1 MTERFFYGWVVLAAA
16 FVIITMSIGTLF
28 TLGVFLKPIEES
40 MGWSR
45 SGIGAIGLFNWI
57 VMGVGGVVSGFV
69 SDRLGTRRVVL
80 VGAALLGL
88 GLVLSSHVQ
97 QVWQFYVTFGLLVGA
112 GVSAFYV
119 PLTVLAIKW
128 FEGRRGMAA
137 AVVSTG
143 NGLGIL
149 ALAPLTRW
157 LINEFDWRVAFL
169 VLGNLAWVVVVP
181 CALLLRQ
188 PAGGH
193 PAGGQPFGGQAF
205 ISSGSSAAGA
215 QIWPPHSPG
224 GGQAFTSSGSSAA
237 GAQEWPPRSPGGGQ
251 AFTSSGSSAAGAQI
265 WPPHSPSGGQ
275 PSRGLA
281 VGVAAAV
288 SARSPWA
295 TWPFWAIALTHFFC
309 CAAHSGPLFHLV
321 SHAMDRGVTEM
332 AAAGILGA
340 SGLTS
345 MFGRVG
351 AGIVADRVG
360 PKRTLL
366 AALSLQAV
374 LVLLYL
380 FATST
385 GALYTVSLAF
395 GVAYGGAMPL
405 YALVTREYFGERVLG
420 TAYGAVFFISCIGM
434 GLGSYAGGAIHDLLG
449 TYQWLFL
456 GSFAIGVMAVVLG
469 MTLRPPVAVSLPG
482 PSPALG
488 A

>member
-1 MTERFFYGWVVLAAA
+1 MTQRFFYGWVVLAAA

-28 TLGVFLKPIEES
+28 TLGVFLRPIEES

-57 VMGVGGVVSGFV
+57 VMGAGGVVSGFV

-80 VGAALLGL
+80 VGAGLLGL

-97 QVWQFYVTFGLLVGA
+97 QVWQLYVTFGLLVGA
-112 GVSAFYV
+112 GVSTFYV

-137 AVVSTG
+137 AVVSAG

-149 ALAPLTRW
+149 VLAPLTRW

-169 VLGNLAWVVVVP
+169 VLGNLAWVVVLP
-181 CALLLRQ
+181 CALLLKG
-188 PAGGH
+188 P
-193 PAGGQPFGGQAF
+193 GGQPSGELPF
-205 ISSGSSAAGA
+205 SSSSSSSAGA
-215 QIWPPHSPG
+215 QK
-224 GGQAFTSSGSSAA
+224 
-237 GAQEWPPRSPGGGQ
+237 
-251 AFTSSGSSAAGAQI
+251 

-275 PSRGLA
+275 PFLGSGFGR
-281 VGVAAAV
+281 
-288 SARSPWA
+288 RSPW
-295 TWPFWAIALTHFFC
+295 TSWPFWAIALTHFCC

-321 SHAMDRGVTEM
+321 THAMEQGVDKM
-332 AAAGILGA
+332 AAASILGA

-345 MFGRVG
+345 IFGRIG
-351 AGIVADRVG
+351 TGIVADRVG
-360 PKRTLL
+360 AKRTLL
-366 AALSLQAV
+366 SALSLQAV
-374 LVLLYL
+374 LIFLYL

-385 GALYTVSLAF
+385 GALYALSLAF

-405 YALVTREYFGERVLG
+405 YPVVTREYFGERLLG
-420 TAYGAVFFISCIGM
+420 TAYGGVFFIACIGM

-469 MTLRPPVAVSLPG
+469 MTLRPAAIPAAR
-482 PSPALG
+482 PSPAMG
-488 A
+488 G

>member
-1 MTERFFYGWVVLAAA
+1 MTRFFYGWVVLAAA

-28 TLGVFLKPIEES
+28 TLGVFVKPIEES

-57 VMGVGGVVSGFV
+57 VMGAGGVVSGFV
-69 SDRLGTRRVVL
+69 SDRVGTRRVVL
-80 VGAALLGL
+80 VGAVLLGL

-97 QVWQFYVTFGLLVGA
+97 QVWQLYVTFGLLVGA
-112 GVSAFYV
+112 GVSTFYV

-137 AVVSTG
+137 AVVSAG

-169 VLGNLAWVVVVP
+169 VLGNLAWVVVLP

-188 PAGGH
+188 PAGVL
-193 PAGGQPFGGQAF
+193 P
-205 ISSGSSAAGA
+205 SSSSSSSNAGA
-215 QIWPPHSPG
+215 LK
-224 GGQAFTSSGSSAA
+224 
-237 GAQEWPPRSPGGGQ
+237 
-251 AFTSSGSSAAGAQI
+251 

-275 PSRGLA
+275 PS
-281 VGVAAAV
+281 VAPSPVPA
-288 SARSPWA
+288 SSGRSPWT
-295 TWPFWAIALTHFFC
+295 TWPFWAIALTHFCC

-321 SHAMDRGVTEM
+321 SHAMDLGVAKM

-345 MFGRVG
+345 IFGRIG
-351 AGIVADRVG
+351 TGIVADRVG
-360 PKRTLL
+360 AKPTLL
-366 AALSLQAV
+366 TALGLQAG
-374 LVLLYL
+374 LIFLYL
-380 FATST
+380 FASSA
-385 GALYTVSLAF
+385 GALYALSLAF

-405 YALVTREYFGERVLG
+405 YPLVIREYFGERALG

-434 GLGSYAGGAIHDLLG
+434 GIGSYAGGAIHDLLG

-456 GSFAIGVMAVVLG
+456 GSFAIGAMAVVLG
-469 MTLRPPVAVSLPG
+469 MTLKPPVAVPAPR
-482 PSPALG
+482 PSPAVG
-488 A
+488 G

>member
-1 MTERFFYGWVVLAAA
+1 MTRRFFYGWVVLAAA

-28 TLGVFLKPIEES
+28 TLGVFLRPIEES

-57 VMGVGGVVSGFV
+57 VMGEGGAVSGFV
-69 SDRLGTRRVVL
+69 SDRLGTRRVVM
-80 VGAALLGL
+80 VGAVLLGL

-97 QVWQFYVTFGLLVGA
+97 QVWQLYVTFGLLVGA

-137 AVVSTG
+137 AVVSAG

-157 LINEFDWRVAFL
+157 LITEFDWRVAFL
-169 VLGNLAWVVVVP
+169 VLGNLAWVVVLP
-181 CALLLRQ
+181 SALLLRA
-188 PAGGH
+188 PS
-193 PAGGQPFGGQAF
+193 GGQPSGRLPF
-205 ISSGSSAAGA
+205 GSSSSSNAGA
-215 QIWPPHSPG
+215 HKWLPHSPG
-224 GGQAFTSSGSSAA
+224 GG
-237 GAQEWPPRSPGGGQ
+237 R
-251 AFTSSGSSAAGAQI
+251 
-265 WPPHSPSGGQ
+265 
-275 PSRGLA
+275 PSRALGFD
-281 VGVAAAV
+281 GP
-288 SARSPWA
+288 SPWN
-295 TWPFWAIALTHFFC
+295 TWPFWAIALTHFCC

-321 SHAMDRGVTEM
+321 SHAMDQGVAKM

-345 MFGRVG
+345 IFGRIG
-351 AGIVADRVG
+351 TGIVADRVG
-360 PKRTLL
+360 AKRTLL
-366 AALSLQAV
+366 SALSLQAA
-374 LVLLYL
+374 LIFLYL
-380 FATST
+380 FATSA
-385 GALYTVSLAF
+385 GALWAVSLAF

-405 YALVTREYFGERVLG
+405 YALVTREHFGERVLG
-420 TAYGAVFFISCIGM
+420 TAYGGVFFISCIGM

-456 GSFAIGVMAVVLG
+456 GSFAIGMMAIVLG
-469 MTLRPPVAVSLPG
+469 VTLRAPVAVPVPR

-488 A
+488 G

>member
-1 MTERFFYGWVVLAAA
+1 MTQRFFYGWVVLAAA

-28 TLGVFLKPIEES
+28 TLGVFLQPIEQS

-45 SGIGAIGLFNWI
+45 SGISAIGLFNWI
-57 VMGVGGVVSGFV
+57 VMGAGGVVSGFV

-80 VGAALLGL
+80 VGAMLLGL
-88 GLVLSSHVQ
+88 GLVLSSYVQ
-97 QVWQFYVTFGLLVGA
+97 HVWQLYVTFGLLVGA

-137 AVVSTG
+137 SVVSAG

-169 VLGNLAWVVVVP
+169 VLGNLAWVVVLP
-181 CALLLRQ
+181 TALLLRPPGRQ
-188 PAGGH
+188 PVG
-193 PAGGQPFGGQAF
+193 GGQPSGTLP
-205 ISSGSSAAGA
+205 SSSSSLSNAGA
-215 QIWPPHSPG
+215 QK
-224 GGQAFTSSGSSAA
+224 
-237 GAQEWPPRSPGGGQ
+237 
-251 AFTSSGSSAAGAQI
+251 

-275 PSRGLA
+275 PFPAMPQVLA
-281 VGVAAAV
+281 SGTG
-288 SARSPWA
+288 SPWA
-295 TWPFWAIALTHFFC
+295 TWPFWAIALTHFCC

-321 SHAMDRGVTEM
+321 SHAVDQGVPKM

-345 MFGRVG
+345 IFGRIG
-351 AGIVADRVG
+351 TGIVADRVG
-360 PKRTLL
+360 AKGTLL
-366 AALSLQAV
+366 SALSLQAA
-374 LVLLYL
+374 LILLYL
-380 FATST
+380 FATSA
-385 GALYTVSLAF
+385 GALWALSLAF

-420 TAYGAVFFISCIGM
+420 TAYGGVFFISCIGM

-456 GSFAIGVMAVVLG
+456 GSFAIGMMAIVLG
-469 MTLRPPVAVSLPG
+469 LTLRSPVAVPVPR
-482 PSPALG
+482 PSPAMG